1 MHHICSRAS
10 FAKFSGLRVED
21 DFVEAP
27 SQMLE
32 NWCLE
37 SDSLKLMSGFYK
49 NTKQSLPDDIC
60 QALMQKR
67 RAFAGLLTK
76 RQILFG
82 LFDQS
87 IHMRDKA
94 ETGAIL
100 KELVPKVMEGIP
112 MLEGTNFSASFGHM
126 TGGYDAAYY
135 GYLWSEVFSADM
147 FEAKF
152 KGNVL
157 SKSAGREYREKVLA
171 PGADRKSVV

>member
-1 MHHICSRAS
+1 
-10 FAKFSGLRVED
+10 
-21 DFVEAP
+21 
-27 SQMLE
+27 
-32 NWCLE
+32 
-37 SDSLKLMSGFYK
+37 MSGFYK
-49 NTKQSLPDDIC
+49 DTKQSLPDDIC

-135 GYLWSEVFSADM
+135 SYLWSEVS
-147 FEAKF
+147 
-152 KGNVL
+152 
-157 SKSAGREYREKVLA
+157 
-171 PGADRKSVV
+171 PGLLNPKPFHLTRR